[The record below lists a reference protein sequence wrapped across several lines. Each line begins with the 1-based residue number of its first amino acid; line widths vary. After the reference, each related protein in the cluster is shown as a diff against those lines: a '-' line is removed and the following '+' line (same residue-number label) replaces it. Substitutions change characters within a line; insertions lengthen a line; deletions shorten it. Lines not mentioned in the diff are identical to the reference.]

1 MKIQINVED
10 DDIPYVCQLLEEFA
24 EAKDE
29 LESSESNYKDCL
41 KSFKEFEV
49 KK

>member
-1 MKIQINVED
+1 MKIVIDLQL
-10 DDIPYVCQLLEEFA
+10 DDIPQVVQLLEEFE

-29 LESSESNYKDCL
+29 LESSESNYRDCL
-41 KSFKEFEV
+41 KSFEEYEV